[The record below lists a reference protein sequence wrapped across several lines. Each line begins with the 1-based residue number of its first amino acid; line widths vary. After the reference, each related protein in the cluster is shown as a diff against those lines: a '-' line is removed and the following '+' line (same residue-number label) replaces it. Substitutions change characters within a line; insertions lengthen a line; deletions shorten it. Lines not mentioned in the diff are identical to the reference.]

1 MKGKR
6 TTRVHA
12 LALFVVAAVIAAGL
26 GTASAIAAPQ
36 QTATFAVVGEFE
48 APGEFTSDGSLV
60 CASGSTSDE
69 FFPSGFQ
76 SGRGVVL
83 HDRKTISCD
92 DGSGTFTLLIQGR
105 TGFNVGD
112 GDVRPMGCAEWNGR
126 LRQPRWAGD
135 FHGLVHAHRCG
146 AHRRHRGLRR
156 LARASLSVR
165 IQ

>member
-26 GTASAIAAPQ
+26 GTASAIAARQ

-76 SGRGVVL
+76 SGRGIVL

-112 GDVRPMGCAEWNGR
+112 GTSGHWVVLSGTGDYLNLVGRGTFTGSYTPIGAEPTGISEVYVGWLA
-126 LRQPRWAGD
+126 LR
-135 FHGLVHAHRCG
+135 
-146 AHRRHRGLRR
+146 
-156 LARASLSVR
+156 
-165 IQ
+165 

>member
-12 LALFVVAAVIAAGL
+12 RALLVVAAVIATGL
-26 GTASAIAAPQ
+26 GSASAIAAPQ

-48 APGEFTSDGSLV
+48 APGEFTSDGSV
-60 CASGSTSDE
+60 ACASGSTSDE
-69 FFPSGFQ
+69 FFPSGIQ
-76 SGRGVVL
+76 SGRGIVL

-112 GDVRPMGCAEWNGR
+112 GTSGQWVVLSGTGDYVNLNGR
-126 LRQPRWAGD
+126 GTFTGSYTPIGGEPTGISEVYVGWLALR
-135 FHGLVHAHRCG
+135 
-146 AHRRHRGLRR
+146 
-156 LARASLSVR
+156 
-165 IQ
+165 